1 VLHSDIK
8 GLDYYLG
15 DMHILTPHIKEDMEF
30 QREINVKLNSGKSC
44 LKTELISPVWTL
56 ETNTL

>member
-44 LKTELISPVWTL
+44 LKTELISPV
-56 ETNTL
+56 